1 MMKPRTV
8 HFFILSVI
16 CLVPA
21 LAGAFLA
28 AKGQSAHS
36 ELGGI
41 DVVIGL
47 ALLAGSAL
55 YVGVSSLL
63 AWKFGTTPLRV
74 FAVHGG
80 IFFVL
85 FVFFGGPRL
94 YFLVH
99 R

>member
-1 MMKPRTV
+1 MKPRMV
-8 HFFILSVI
+8 HFLVLSLL
-16 CLVPA
+16 CLAPA
-21 LAGAFLA
+21 LAGAYFA
-28 AKGQSAHS
+28 VKGAEAHS
-36 ELGGI
+36 ELAGI
-41 DVVIGL
+41 DVAIGL